1 MRLDIWAYAIGV
13 VGGLILAFAG
23 AHGFQ
28 NKSVTIIAFGVGAI
42 LLVVG
47 GCLYWQDAIW
57 KSDAAANS
65 NNAPARD
72 QGPLIVVA
80 SVAGQPLQPEVGQT
94 FHIIVKF
101 INRGHS
107 PAKKVRA
114 NVVTE
119 PVSSGESPKFVYAN
133 DPTTKIGSMAP
144 DVEHQATLH
153 PVTSKSTGESR
164 PLTQELFDDLQTGKT
179 RIFVHGRID
188 YEDSQQAK
196 HWTTFCYF
204 LITPFDGHFGL
215 WTEETNQ
222 TDD

>member
-1 MRLDIWAYAIGV
+1 VRLDVWAYVLGGF
-13 VGGLILAFAG
+13 GGLILAFAG

-28 NKSVTIIAFGVGAI
+28 NKSVTIIAFGIGAI
-42 LLVVG
+42 LLVIG

-57 KSDAAANS
+57 KSESEANARPS
-65 NNAPARD
+65 ARD
-72 QGPLIVVA
+72 QGALVVVA
-80 SVAGQPLQPEVGQT
+80 SIAGEPLQPEVGQT
-94 FHIIVKF
+94 FHVIVKL

-119 PVSSGESPKFVYAN
+119 PVRAGEAPSFVYTG
-133 DPTTKIGSMAP
+133 DPVISIGTMAP
-144 DVEHQATLH
+144 DVEHQATLR

-164 PLTQELFDDLQTGKT
+164 PLTQELFEELQTGRT

-188 YEDSQQAK
+188 YEEPNKTK
-196 HWTTFCYF
+196 HWATFCYF
-204 LITPFDGHFGL
+204 LITPFNGHFGL
-215 WTEETNQ
+215 CDGDTNQ